1 MPKADS
7 EGKIKRQAAQSWT
20 SGVPSRRD
28 ARAVPRIVEVI
39 IVPRNILNV
48 FSTVAITIAA
58 STVPLAGNAAA
69 ASTVVTCG
77 QTLTSSTRL
86 TDNLV
91 GCPADGLV
99 IGADNITVDLA
110 GHSISGVNA
119 VGSEG
124 IADDGHGGVSVRN
137 GTIANFF
144 LNGVGLR
151 NAPNSSVSHLTIRK
165 IGAGGGENDAS
176 AGVLVKD
183 SPNTSVTAST
193 VTNEVTAYQS
203 DGVDVLS
210 SADVLVSRNTIAN
223 NAWNGMFVLLSPGT
237 RVIGNALD
245 GNQNQGVEVNSG
257 SDGTL
262 LSGNRAAK
270 NVSDGLVVG
279 AISGARIERNTLTGN
294 GDTGLFMFDLLNGR
308 VSDNRA
314 DTNAVGM
321 DLEGGQNGSSDN
333 RIANNDTSG
342 NAQAGLVV
350 AHSANNNVIVDNV
363 SNANQGGPFAGGG
376 IVLVGV
382 TGNTV
387 SSNVANRNR
396 DVGIGVFEDQPG
408 DSIANVLTGNLA
420 NSNRAH
426 GISAVGGTI
435 DGGGNLAHGNTPLPN
450 CLGVS
455 CM

>member
-1 MPKADS
+1 MIIVRRSLLTDFFSVAS
-7 EGKIKRQAAQSWT
+7 LTLAAW
-20 SGVPSRRD
+20 
-28 ARAVPRIVEVI
+28 AVP
-39 IVPRNILNV
+39 
-48 FSTVAITIAA
+48 VAAHAA
-58 STVPLAGNAAA
+58 P

-86 TDNLV
+86 ANTLV
-91 GCPADGLV
+91 GCSGDGLV

-119 VGSEG
+119 AGSEG
-124 IADDGHGGVSVRN
+124 IADDGHRGVRIRN

-151 NAPNSSVSHLTIRK
+151 GAPRSSVTNLTIRK

-183 SPNTSVTAST
+183 SPHTLVTAST
-193 VTNEVTAYQS
+193 VTNDVSAFQS

-210 SADVLVSRNTIAN
+210 SAGTTVRGNRIAN
-223 NAWNGMFVLLSPGT
+223 NAWNGMFLLASPGT

-245 GNQNQGVEVNSG
+245 GNQNQGIEVNLG

-262 LSGNRAAK
+262 LAGNHARN
-270 NVSDGLVVG
+270 NVSSGLVVG
-279 AISGARIERNTLTGN
+279 SVSGARIEGNTLTGN
-294 GDTGLFMFDLLNGR
+294 GESGLFMFDLLNSR
-308 VSDNRA
+308 VSANRA
-314 DTNAVGM
+314 GGNGVGI
-321 DLEGGQNGSSDN
+321 DLEGGQNGSSGN
-333 RIANNDTSG
+333 RIANNDARHNTHV
-342 NAQAGLVV
+342 GLVV
-350 AHSANNNVIVDNV
+350 ANGANDNVIVSNV
-363 SNANQGGPFAGGG
+363 SNANQGGPGDGGG
-376 IVLVGV
+376 IVLFAV

-387 SSNVANRNR
+387 RGNVANRNR

-408 DSIANVLTGNLA
+408 DSTGNVLTANVA

-426 GISAVGGTI
+426 GISAVEGTI
-435 DGGGNLAHGNTPLPN
+435 DGGGNIAHRNTPPPN

-455 CM
+455 CT